1 VIASSRFRLRCKAL
15 LVTGVWLSGFVAA
28 ASADSSQHIGD
39 AVEVRLGAV
48 LASHQGQ
55 AFDQRLISLRRQFD
69 SLFQYSSYSLMGE
82 ESRRVKWMRE
92 AEFRLPGGRHLV
104 VIPRGYKDGRV
115 SLNLMFMQGVRR
127 LFNTEVALKN
137 NGTLLIGG
145 PSYRDGVLIIAI
157 GARTTH

>member
-1 VIASSRFRLRCKAL
+1 MIAANRRCKPL
-15 LVTGVWLSGFVAA
+15 LVTGVLLSCFVSA
-28 ASADSSQHIGD
+28 ASADSGEITGQ
-39 AVEVRLGAV
+39 AVEVRLGVV

-55 AFDQRLISLRRQFD
+55 VFDQRLISLRRQFD
-69 SLFQYSSYSLMGE
+69 SLFQYTSYRLMGE
-82 ESRRVKWMRE
+82 ENRRVDWKRE

-104 VIPRGYKDGRV
+104 VIPRGYKDGRL

-127 LFNTEVALKN
+127 LFNTEVAIKN

-157 GARTTH
+157 GARTTQ

>member
-1 VIASSRFRLRCKAL
+1 MIPPCRCRTL
-15 LVTGVWLSGFVAA
+15 LAACVWLSCFAAA
-28 ASADSSQHIGD
+28 ASADGTVDVGD
-39 AVEVRLGAV
+39 AVEIRLGAV

-69 SLFQYSSYSLMGE
+69 SLFQYSSYRLMGE
-82 ESRRVKWMRE
+82 ESRRVGWKRE

-104 VIPRGYKDGRV
+104 IIPRGSKDGRV
-115 SLNLMFMQGVRR
+115 SLNLMLMQGMRR
-127 LFNTEVALKN
+127 LFNSEVSLKN

-145 PSYRDGVLIIAI
+145 PRYRDGVLIIAI